1 MYNHI
6 LHTFIQVADSGSFAK
21 AAGNLYVSP
30 VSVMKQINTLEENLG
45 IKLFDRTSQ
54 GVFLTAAGESVY
66 RDAKRLIAY
75 SDEAVRRAQHIAG
88 IQQYTIRIGTS
99 ILRPCQDL
107 INLWN
112 SSEHAN
118 LPFNF
123 ELIPFND
130 DPISLNKMLDSLG
143 QTIDCFVGP
152 CDLKPWHDKYSIEVL
167 GNYPCYLTVSRT
179 HRLAKKKKLKLDDL
193 NGETIG
199 LLRPGLTDYI
209 DQIRTFIQ
217 KNYPEIHIKDLGSI
231 YDLEVFNDCEQQK
244 YFIESLPV
252 WSKIHPNLNTIS
264 VDWDFKVP
272 YGIVYAKHPSKA
284 MKNFINEVAKLKQ

>member
-1 MYNHI
+1 MYNHL
-6 LHTFIQVADSGSFAK
+6 LHTFIQVADSESFAK
-21 AAGNLYVSP
+21 AAVNLYISP

-45 IKLFDRTSQ
+45 IKLLERTSH
-54 GVFLTAAGESVY
+54 GVFLTAAGESIY
-66 RDAKRLIAY
+66 RDAKRIIAY
-75 SDEAVRRAQHIAG
+75 SDDAIRRAQHIAG

-112 SSEHAN
+112 SIDHTN
-118 LPFNF
+118 LPFHF

-130 DPISLNKMLDSLG
+130 DSASLNGMLDSLG

-152 CDLKPWHDKYSIEVL
+152 CDLNPWHDKYSIEVL
-167 GNYPCYLTVSRT
+167 GNYPCELAVSRS
-179 HRLAKKKKLKLDDL
+179 HRLARKKKLRLEEL
-193 NGETIG
+193 TGETIG
-199 LLRPGLTDYI
+199 LLRPGLTSYI

-217 KNYPEIHIKDLGSI
+217 KNYPEIHVKDLGSI

-252 WSKIHPNLNTIS
+252 WQDIHPNLVTIP
-264 VDWDFKVP
+264 VDWDFTIP
-272 YGIVYAKHPSKA
+272 YGIVYAKQPSKA
-284 MKNFINEVAKLKQ
+284 MKKFINEIVELKQ